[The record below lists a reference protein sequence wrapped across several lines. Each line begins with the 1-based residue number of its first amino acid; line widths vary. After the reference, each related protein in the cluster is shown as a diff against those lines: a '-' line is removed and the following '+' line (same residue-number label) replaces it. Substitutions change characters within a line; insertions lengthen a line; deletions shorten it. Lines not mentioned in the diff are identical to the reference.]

1 MSDDGDDH
9 GLIDVSELTVEE
21 LSAIIDESDLG
32 RALDYI
38 LASSKNS
45 VEFHGFNSRI

>member
-1 MSDDGDDH
+1 MSDDRDDH

-21 LSAIIDESDLG
+21 LSAIIGESDLG

>member
-1 MSDDGDDH
+1 MSDDRDDH
-9 GLIDVSELTVEE
+9 GLIDVGELTIEE

-45 VEFHGFNSRI
+45 VGFHGFNSRI